1 MGSLSRINCRGRVMK
16 VPECVLIV
24 EQGSGK
30 TFDGNIKSVLLKHA
44 DCFGV
49 AEILKFLVKHIK
61 AIIEMLLKHSPSH
74 MAALIKGTPILLV
87 VVVVRRRVARK
98 VAKRDLKTIQMQT
111 HFWTN
116 INSTEFCSHNGFLR
130 FDSTPTNRQPLLEP
144 TNQATLCNCPTMCV
158 H

>member
-1 MGSLSRINCRGRVMK
+1 
-16 VPECVLIV
+16 
-24 EQGSGK
+24 
-30 TFDGNIKSVLLKHA
+30 
-44 DCFGV
+44 
-49 AEILKFLVKHIK
+49 
-61 AIIEMLLKHSPSH
+61 
-74 MAALIKGTPILLV
+74 MAALIKGTPILL
-87 VVVVRRRVARK
+87 VVVRRRVARK

-130 FDSTPTNRQPLLEP
+130 FDSPPTNRQPLLEP